1 MELTKPAGARA
12 APTLRFAFRYPH
24 GVWQYVLLVMLAALF
39 AILAVD
45 FLAEVGGA
53 AGESAPPPPLLG
65 VLTPILLVVVIAVAL
80 ADFLWLTV
88 GREVVEIS
96 AGQVVLRHVVF
107 GVGPRRAFPRA
118 EVGEIFMSQPAGG
131 RVKRWLSLT
140 DSGLF
145 DFKRGRIGVNIRR
158 AGQPL
163 RTYRF
168 AGGVKPREAE
178 KVLARIWAEFPH
190 YAPQAAAGRRAK

>member
-1 MELTKPAGARA
+1 MESTKRAGARA

-24 GVWQYVLLVMLAALF
+24 GVWQYALLLMLVALF
-39 AILAVD
+39 VILAVD
-45 FLAEVGGA
+45 FLAEGGGA
-53 AGESAPPPPLLG
+53 AGEPAPPPPLLG
-65 VLTPILLVVVIAVAL
+65 VLIPILLFVVIVVAL
-80 ADFLWLTV
+80 VDFLWLTV
-88 GREVVEIS
+88 GREVIEIS
-96 AGQVVLRHVVF
+96 ADQVVLRHVVF

-118 EVGEIFMSQPAGG
+118 DVREIFMSQPSGG

-145 DFKRGRIGVNIRR
+145 DFKRGKIGINLRR
-158 AGQPL
+158 AGEPL

-178 KVLARIWAEFPH
+178 QVLARIWKKFPH
-190 YAPQAAAGRRAK
+190 YAPRAAGRRAK